1 MINIFLLNILTLC
14 IMKNAIITGTS
25 SGLGFELV
33 NKFIAE
39 NYNIISLS
47 RSTCSIKSSLVEHC
61 NFDITNPK
69 SISELKKLIQSKYK
83 TIDILIN
90 NAGMLIN
97 KPFVELSKK
106 EFISVY
112 DVNFFGVIE
121 LIQGILPF
129 FKSKSQ
135 IINISSIGG
144 INGTNKF
151 KGLSAYSSSKGA
163 LNILTEVL
171 AEEFKETGPVINSL
185 CLGSVQT
192 KMLEQAFPGYKAQVQ
207 PREMANFIYDFSQSG
222 GKVFNGKIIPI
233 SLLDT

>member
-1 MINIFLLNILTLC
+1 
-14 IMKNAIITGTS
+14 MKNAIITGTS

-90 NAGMLIN
+90 NAGMLVN
-97 KPFVELSKK
+97 KPFVELSKR

>member
-1 MINIFLLNILTLC
+1 
-14 IMKNAIITGTS
+14 MKNAIITGTS

-121 LIQGILPF
+121 LVQGILPF